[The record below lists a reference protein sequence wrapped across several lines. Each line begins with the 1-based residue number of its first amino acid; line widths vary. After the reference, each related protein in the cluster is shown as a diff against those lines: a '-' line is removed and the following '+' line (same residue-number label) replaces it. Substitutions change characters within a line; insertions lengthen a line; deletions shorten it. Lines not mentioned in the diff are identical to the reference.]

1 MNTYEKLIL
10 NDDREIKLTLNFAR
24 LLKVKNDYKD
34 TYEKYNDIILNG
46 TKDVFDM
53 VDIIYTAYL
62 CANIGEEVLE
72 YNRFIELIPES
83 TTLIARKVQAL
94 TSSKKK

>member
-1 MNTYEKLIL
+1 MNTYEKIIL
-10 NDDREIKLTLNFAR
+10 KDGKEIQLTLNFAR
-24 LLKVKNDYKD
+24 LLKVKNDNKNI
-34 TYEKYNDIILNG
+34 YEKYNNAILNG

>member
-1 MNTYEKLIL
+1 MNTYEKIIL
-10 NDDREIKLTLNFAR
+10 RDGKEIQLTLNFAR
-24 LLKVKNDYKD
+24 LLKVKNDNKNI
-34 TYEKYNDIILNG
+34 YEKYNNAILNG